1 MRSLLLPLAAAL
13 TCSVAAP
20 SVASAVSLT
29 REGDTLVLTGDP
41 GPDHLMTRYD
51 DTDDRF
57 VIAGA
62 SFGANMPVG
71 CAPGEWDR
79 YAHCEIV
86 PGGLRIEGGGGS
98 DKIEIEFGTPVA
110 LTVTAR
116 GGDGDDVIR
125 DFSDGGNALEG
136 GPGAD
141 QLTGGAGTDTV
152 LGGDGDDLVVGDSF
166 TGTFADVVDGGPGY
180 DRSEMD
186 WTNPT
191 QGSPTP
197 PATVSLDGVANDGRP
212 GEGDN
217 VTGIERIKVNHA
229 ATLIAAGEPVD
240 FEIPSNAGTVKAK
253 LVGSPGA
260 DKLKAAHGPDDVD
273 GGAGDDNLEGGFGDD
288 TVTGGP
294 GRDTINADASGG
306 CDFMVCNA
314 QVGNDTVYARDGE
327 PDSIA
332 CGPGTDR
339 AIVDAADTTSNCE
352 TVDVGVTS
360 GGGTP
365 PGGGGGGQPPADGPA
380 DASKP
385 CTVPKIKAGAKLGDA
400 RKKLTAAGCKVKV
413 VKVRSKKYRPGRVV
427 RLSKKTGKTV
437 QAGKSLTVYVSK
449 GAR

>member
-13 TCSVAAP
+13 TCSVAVP
-20 SVASAVSLT
+20 STAAAVSLT
-29 REGDTLVLTGDP
+29 RDGDTYVLTGDP

-51 DTDDRF
+51 DDTTDRF

-62 SFGANMPVG
+62 SFGVNMPEG
-71 CAPGEWDR
+71 CIPGEWDR
-79 YAHCEIV
+79 YAHCLV
-86 PGGLRIEGGGGS
+86 TAGGLRIEGGGGA
-98 DKIEIEFGTPVA
+98 DKIEIEFGTPVS
-110 LTVTAR
+110 LVVDAR

-125 DFSDGGNALEG
+125 DFSDGGNRLDG
-136 GPGAD
+136 GVGAD

-191 QGSPTP
+191 QGSPNP
-197 PATVSLDGVANDGRP
+197 PATVSLDGIANDGRP

-217 VTGIERIKVNHA
+217 VTSIERIKINHA
-229 ATLIAAGEPVD
+229 ATLIAGGEAVD

-260 DKLKAAHGPDDVD
+260 DKLKAAHGDDEVD
-273 GGAGDDNLEGGFGDD
+273 GGAGDDSLEGGFGNDV
-288 TVTGGP
+288 VTGGP
-294 GRDTINADASGG
+294 GKDAINADASGG

-314 QVGNDTVYARDGE
+314 QIGNDTVFARDGE
-327 PDSIA
+327 ADSIA

-339 AIVDAADTTSNCE
+339 AIVDAIDTTSNCE
-352 TVDVGVTS
+352 TVETGS
-360 GGGTP
+360 AGGTP
-365 PGGGGGGQPPADGPA
+365 PGGGDGNPPGGGPAPGTV
-380 DASKP
+380 P
-385 CTVPKIKAGAKLGDA
+385 CTVPKIKAGSKLGDA

-413 VKVRSKKYRPGRVV
+413 VKVRSKKYRKDRVV
-427 RLSKKTGKTV
+427 RLSKAKGKTV
-437 QAGKSLTVYVSK
+437 PAGKRVTVYVSK